1 MGILNK
7 KVIIAI
13 DGGAGTGKSTVSNE
27 IARRYNIVHVDTGAL
42 YRAATVYF
50 LENNIE
56 PTEENIENN
65 LDNINIEL
73 KNINGVLNVFLNG
86 EDVTRKIRTELV
98 SNTVPVVAKYPPLR
112 EKIVSIQREIAKDQ
126 SIIIDG
132 RDIGTVVFPNA
143 DVKIFLTASLE
154 KRAMRRKGDLEACNE
169 KIDLTTAKEDLEKR
183 DMQDKTRKNSPLKK
197 AEDAIE
203 VDTSNNTV
211 EMSADIICEIIEKR
225 LMHNE
230 KNY

>member
-211 EMSADIICEIIEKR
+211 EMSADIICEIIEKKV
-225 LMHNE
+225 NA
-230 KNY
+230 